1 MTGTLLLAGA
11 SLMLLAA
18 VGVLRLPDVYSRMSA
33 TSKSAT
39 LGVALVLFGA
49 AWHFGSAAV
58 AGQTLVTVVFLYL
71 TTPIA
76 AHRVARAAWKSGVSP
91 WAGTRTNE
99 LGPPPEAIVE
109 RSEGSPAGAG
119 DPGAPGAN
127 SDPS

>member
-1 MTGTLLLAGA
+1 MERAY
-11 SLMLLAA
+11 SEPEQAA
-18 VGVLRLPDVYSRMSA
+18 E
-33 TSKSAT
+33 TSNAN
-39 LGVALVLFGA
+39 AFLFPRRPCR
-49 AWHFGSAAV
+49 SAAV

>member
-1 MTGTLLLAGA
+1 MTGALLLAGA

-49 AWHFGSAAV
+49 AWHFGSADL
-58 AGQTLVTVVFLYL
+58 AGQALVTVVFLYL

-76 AHRVARAAWKSGVSP
+76 AHRIARAAWKSGVRP
-91 WAGTRTNE
+91 WPGTRTNE
-99 LGPPPEAIVE
+99 LGPPPEAAGQ
-109 RSEGSPAGAG
+109 RSDGPPGGAG
-119 DPGAPGAN
+119 DPGAPRA
-127 SDPS
+127 SAD